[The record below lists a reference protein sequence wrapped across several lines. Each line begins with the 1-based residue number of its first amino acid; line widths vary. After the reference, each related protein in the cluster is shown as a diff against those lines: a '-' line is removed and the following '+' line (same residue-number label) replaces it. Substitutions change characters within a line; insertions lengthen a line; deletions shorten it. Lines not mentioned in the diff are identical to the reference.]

1 MSLHASGWSS
11 KPPEAIPLL
20 MASERRDLMILI
32 RRVFFT

>member
-20 MASERRDLMILI
+20 MASERAYD
-32 RRVFFT
+32 FD